1 MKQVFLYGTLRHLGL
16 LEIVLGH
23 VPHDRLSAVS
33 LDGYCVA
40 RAEGHD
46 FPLILEQSGS
56 CCDGLLL
63 SEVTPEEQARL
74 DYYELGF
81 GYRLLPVEIAGQE
94 ALVYF
99 PEPDLWQAAEPWS
112 LKEWSALHWPVTQHS
127 AREIMG
133 LMGQVAPHEL
143 GRYFGRIRARAYSTF
158 LAQSNPSP
166 ATLRAAHSIESVTL
180 RGGRLSHIGY
190 FRTDTL
196 RLSHPRYD
204 GTQSDEMEREVFLT
218 GDAALVLPY
227 DPVRDRVLII
237 EQFRMGPLGRG
248 DPMPWTLEPI
258 AGRVDLGETPEEA
271 ARRECVEEAG
281 LILGQLEPVAS
292 YYPSPGEVSTYFHTF
307 IGLCDLPDSVAG
319 MGGLES
325 EAEDIKS
332 HVLSFD
338 AAEALM
344 KTGEINIGPL
354 LHLLL
359 WLKIERERLRA
370 G

>member
-23 VPHDRLSAVS
+23 VPHDRLSEVS

-46 FPLILEQSGS
+46 FPLILEQSRS
-56 CCDGLLL
+56 SCDGLLL
-63 SEVTPEEQARL
+63 SEVTPAEQARL

-166 ATLRAAHSIESVTL
+166 ATLRAAHS
-180 RGGRLSHIGY
+180 
-190 FRTDTL
+190 
-196 RLSHPRYD
+196 
-204 GTQSDEMEREVFLT
+204 
-218 GDAALVLPY
+218 
-227 DPVRDRVLII
+227 
-237 EQFRMGPLGRG
+237 
-248 DPMPWTLEPI
+248 
-258 AGRVDLGETPEEA
+258 
-271 ARRECVEEAG
+271 
-281 LILGQLEPVAS
+281 
-292 YYPSPGEVSTYFHTF
+292 
-307 IGLCDLPDSVAG
+307 
-319 MGGLES
+319 
-325 EAEDIKS
+325 
-332 HVLSFD
+332 
-338 AAEALM
+338 
-344 KTGEINIGPL
+344 
-354 LHLLL
+354 
-359 WLKIERERLRA
+359 
-370 G
+370 

>member
-63 SEVTPEEQARL
+63 SYVTPEELARL

-112 LKEWSALHWPVTQHS
+112 LKEWSALHWTVTQHS

-158 LAQSNPSP
+158 LAQGNPSP

-180 RGGRLSHIGY
+180 HGGRLSHIGY
-190 FRTDTL
+190 FRTDAL

-237 EQFRMGPLGRG
+237 EQLFSCAFAVSFSSISFL
-248 DPMPWTLEPI
+248 TSI
-258 AGRVDLGETPEEA
+258 AFIVPELFIARHA
-271 ARRECVEEAG
+271 A
-281 LILGQLEPVAS
+281 
-292 YYPSPGEVSTYFHTF
+292 
-307 IGLCDLPDSVAG
+307 
-319 MGGLES
+319 
-325 EAEDIKS
+325 
-332 HVLSFD
+332 
-338 AAEALM
+338 
-344 KTGEINIGPL
+344 
-354 LHLLL
+354 
-359 WLKIERERLRA
+359 IE
-370 G
+370 